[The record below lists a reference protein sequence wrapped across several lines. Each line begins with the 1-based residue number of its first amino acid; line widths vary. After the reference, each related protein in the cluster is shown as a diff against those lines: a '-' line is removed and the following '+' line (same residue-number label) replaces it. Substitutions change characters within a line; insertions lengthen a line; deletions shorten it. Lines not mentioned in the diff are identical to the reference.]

1 MQISYLYIFFIAF
14 PPIFTVMLTIYKDS
28 FSFDPLILLLSE
40 RHNLY
45 EMRRPEI
52 WRHFV
57 NYPGVK
63 DVTFK

>member
-1 MQISYLYIFFIAF
+1 MAEWLFNF
-14 PPIFTVMLTIYKDS
+14 
-28 FSFDPLILLLSE
+28 
-40 RHNLY
+40 LY
-45 EMRRPEI
+45 EMRRLEI